1 MPILHPIHHNPKLN
15 DWLVGQGASPELR
28 QTVLAMA
35 AATAAIAG
43 EIRQLALEGTAGLES
58 GITNVQGETQLKLDD
73 VCNQLCLDL
82 LQQVPVVRYLVSE
95 EIDHVITN
103 INAPG
108 EHDYAVCFDPL
119 DGSGNIAT
127 NNTIGTV
134 FSVLDCTSAKGD
146 AEQRVLSS
154 TRNQLAAGY
163 ALYGPAT
170 LLVLTTGKSVA
181 KFALNEMTR
190 LFELVRDDIRIA
202 PDAAEFSINMSYASF
217 WPRPV
222 RAYVRNCV
230 AGASGPRGKAFNM
243 RWAGAMVAD
252 MHRVFIKGGHFIY
265 PAMPKKGEP
274 DGKLRLLYEGIPMA
288 MLAEAAGGAAMAG
301 GERLRD
307 VVPTSIHQR
316 TPVSLGARNEVNLL
330 AGMPDVVK
338 AA

>member
-1 MPILHPIHHNPKLN
+1 MPIPHPIHHNPKL
-15 DWLVGQGASPELR
+15 DEWLSAQGADLELR

-58 GITNVQGETQLKLDD
+58 GIINVQGETQLKLDD

-95 EIDHVITN
+95 EIDHVVTN
-103 INAPG
+103 TYAPG
-108 EHDYAVCFDPL
+108 THDFAVCFDPL

-127 NNTIGTV
+127 NNTVGTV
-134 FSVLDCTSAKGD
+134 FCVLDCTGAQGD
-146 AEQRVLSS
+146 AEQKVLSS

-170 LLVLTTGKSVA
+170 LLVLTTGKRVA

-190 LFELVRDDIRIA
+190 LYELVRDDIRIA
-202 PDAAEFSINMSYASF
+202 PEASEFSINMAYAPL

-222 RAYVRNCV
+222 RTYVRNCI
-230 AGASGPRGKAFNM
+230 AGKSGPRGKAFNM

-288 MLAEAAGGAAMAG
+288 MLAETAGGAAMAG
-301 GERLRD
+301 TQRLRD

-316 TPVSLGARNEVNLL
+316 TPVSLGARDEVMLL
-330 AGMPDVVK
+330 AGSPDLVR